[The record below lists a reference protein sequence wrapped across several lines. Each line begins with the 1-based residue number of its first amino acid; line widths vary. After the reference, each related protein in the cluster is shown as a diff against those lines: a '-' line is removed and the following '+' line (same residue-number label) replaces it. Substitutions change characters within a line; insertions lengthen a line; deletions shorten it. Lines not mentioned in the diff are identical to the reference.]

1 MTLPKADF
9 NKKLPNALIDYNS
22 YFKNVLK
29 HHQSVFKKE
38 TTTSASSRS

>member
-9 NKKLPNALIDYNS
+9 NKILPNALIDYNS

-29 HHQSVFKKE
+29 PVIV
-38 TTTSASSRS
+38 